1 MNIIYYKKPWNH
13 AVIDNFFT
21 DDLLDYA
28 NDLAS
33 NVIKGYNVFR
43 IDDKVLSDYF
53 RESFKTKSLK
63 HILEFNLMKPK
74 YDYPIHDEAHWKK
87 LSVVVYIKPEV
98 GNGTYLYDKDQKIA
112 KQVEWKINRA
122 FVLKGIPNTTWHSYG
137 HWDKTTRITVN
148 FFQKY
153 W

>member
-1 MNIIYYKKPWNH
+1 MDITYYKKPWNH

-21 DDLLDYA
+21 DDLLNYA

-43 IDDKVLSDYF
+43 IEDKVLADYF
-53 RESFKTKSLK
+53 QESFKSKSLK

-74 YDYPIHDEAHWKK
+74 HDYPIHDEAHWKK

-122 FVLKGIPNTTWHSYG
+122 FVFKGIPLTTWHSYANTQ
-137 HWDKTTRITVN
+137 DTPRLTIN
-148 FFQKY
+148 YFEL
-153 W
+153 

>member
-74 YDYPIHDEAHWKK
+74 YDYPIHDEAHWKN

-122 FVLKGIPNTTWHSYG
+122 FVFKGIPNTTWHSYANTQ
-137 HWDKTTRITVN
+137 DTPRLTIN
-148 FFQKY
+148 YFEL
-153 W
+153 

>member
-98 GNGTYLYDKDQKIA
+98 GNGTYIYDKDQKIA
-112 KQVEWKINRA
+112 KQLEWKINRA
-122 FVLKGIPNTTWHSYG
+122 SPTAAGPIDPKS
-137 HWDKTTRITVN
+137 DE
-148 FFQKY
+148 
-153 W
+153 

>member
-122 FVLKGIPNTTWHSYG
+122 FVFKGIPNTTWHSYPNTQ
-137 HWDKTTRITVN
+137 DTPRLTIN
-148 FFQKY
+148 YFEL
-153 W
+153 